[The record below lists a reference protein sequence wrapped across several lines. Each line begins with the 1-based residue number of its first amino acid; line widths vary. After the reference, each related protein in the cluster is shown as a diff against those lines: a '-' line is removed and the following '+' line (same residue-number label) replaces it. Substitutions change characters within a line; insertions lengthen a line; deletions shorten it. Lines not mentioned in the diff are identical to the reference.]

1 MSVCPRC
8 GTEVN
13 NRIKTWSMAGRHGIT
28 GEQLDITLGF
38 FVCPECEKRFLKV
51 LEKETDE
58 INIKNTIEEINGI
71 KNELSA
77 MLGDLKEKIEKLK
90 NERAELLEEI
100 EVLKKEGK
108 TKTSSLEDEI
118 VSLRS
123 EVEDLKKLLGESE

>member
-1 MSVCPRC
+1 
-8 GTEVN
+8 
-13 NRIKTWSMAGRHGIT
+13 
-28 GEQLDITLGF
+28 
-38 FVCPECEKRFLKV
+38 
-51 LEKETDE
+51 
-58 INIKNTIEEINGI
+58 
-71 KNELSA
+71 